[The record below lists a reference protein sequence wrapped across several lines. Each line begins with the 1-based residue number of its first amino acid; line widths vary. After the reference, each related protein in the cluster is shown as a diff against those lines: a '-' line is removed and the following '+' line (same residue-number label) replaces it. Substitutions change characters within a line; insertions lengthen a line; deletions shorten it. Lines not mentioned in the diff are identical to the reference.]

1 MRSKLMLL
9 FMAFALV
16 LALPA
21 TAFADVVKSEVAN
34 GVGSSKT
41 VTVGETTTVKYFI
54 QKTGGDC
61 DANGA
66 TVHLKVIGGQ
76 SGDVTFTQSQ
86 QFTGCGEENSKTFS
100 FTANKAGTYSVEVD
114 RVADLTP
121 GDGYT
126 FGPAAFKLIAGE
138 AAPPPPPPNDTP
150 TVSDDAVDVFGNEG
164 STIQNSGSFSDANG
178 DALTITKTGAGTL
191 TQGANGSW
199 SWSLATT
206 DNGSG
211 SVTVTADDGKG
222 GTVSDS
228 FDWTASNVAPTAQLN
243 APTSANEGSSFNVSL
258 GNVQDAGSADTHEY
272 RFDCGSGYGQWGSAS
287 STSCAAGDGPGSL
300 TVNGEV
306 RDDDGGSN
314 EYSASVTVDNVAPT
328 ATKSFASA
336 VDEGTSFNLALTNA
350 TDASAADRAAGFT
363 YAFNCGDGTGYGAF
377 GSSASADCATT
388 DDDTR
393 SVGAKIR
400 DKDGD
405 VSIYTGSVAV
415 NNVAPTL
422 SALTIDDS
430 SNGVACLTGNSV
442 GLRFSFSDPGADTFN
457 NSVINWGDGTTTAF
471 SGSPVSKTHSYSPGT
486 YTINV
491 TVRDDDGGSDTESS
505 AAGALSF
512 AYKMSGILSPINSDG
527 TSVFKSGSTI
537 PVKVKITDCAN
548 TSVGGLQPTIKTQ
561 LASSTTPTD
570 GVNEPTSTSGADT
583 GGILRYDASAGQYI
597 YNMSSTSIGADQN
610 AKYRVLVQEA
620 TSKFSASQ
628 AHAAQIF
635 GLRTK

>member
-1 MRSKLMLL
+1 
-9 FMAFALV
+9 V
-16 LALPA
+16 A
-21 TAFADVVKSEVAN
+21 T
-34 GVGSSKT
+34 
-41 VTVGETTTVKYFI
+41 
-54 QKTGGDC
+54 
-61 DANGA
+61 DAQN
-66 TVHLKVIGGQ
+66 
-76 SGDVTFTQSQ
+76 
-86 QFTGCGEENSKTFS
+86 
-100 FTANKAGTYSVEVD
+100 
-114 RVADLTP
+114 
-121 GDGYT
+121 
-126 FGPAAFKLIAGE
+126 
-138 AAPPPPPPNDTP
+138 
-150 TVSDDAVDVFGNEG
+150 VSGNEG
-164 STIQNSGSFSDANG
+164 QTLQNNGSFSDANN
-178 DALTITKTGAGTL
+178 DPLTITKTAGAGTV

-228 FDWTASNVAPTAQLN
+228 FNWTASNVAPTAQLN

-300 TVNGEV
+300 NVNGEV